1 MNNEITY
8 GIQGKPTENREIIYI
23 VTILL
28 IRSYLTGYVWYIDIT
43 LPE

>member
-8 GIQGKPTENREIIYI
+8 GIQIKPTENRETIYI

-28 IRSYLTGYVWYIDIT
+28 IRSYLTEYVWYIDIT